1 MKYLPFIALQ
11 LGLWAASASSVW
23 AQQQQTIDGCVDSP
37 ENPTLLLGLLG
48 GGIAAYPWLRRR
60 AKALLRRNPEF

>member
-23 AQQQQTIDGCVDSP
+23 AQQTIDGCVDSP
-37 ENPTLLLGLLG
+37 ENPTLVLGLLG